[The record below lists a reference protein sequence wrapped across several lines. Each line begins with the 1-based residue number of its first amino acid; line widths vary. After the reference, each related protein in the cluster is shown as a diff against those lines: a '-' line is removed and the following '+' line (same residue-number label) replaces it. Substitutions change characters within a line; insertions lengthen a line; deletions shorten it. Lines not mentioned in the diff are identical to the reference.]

1 MVGNAGKD
9 NTNGWNVA
17 SINVPTIHLALS
29 FVPMSKAKLPKVMAA
44 GDVAKLLNVS
54 YQYIDKLVKQGRLPC
69 QQTSSGMIFL
79 EADVLRFKKE
89 RERKAKQDRRI
100 KQ

>member
-1 MVGNAGKD
+1 
-9 NTNGWNVA
+9 
-17 SINVPTIHLALS
+17 
-29 FVPMSKAKLPKVMAA
+29 MAA

-54 YQYIDKLVKQGRLPC
+54 YQYIDKLVKQERLPC
-69 QQTSSGMIFL
+69 QQTSSGRIFL
-79 EADVLRFKKE
+79 EEDVLQFKKE